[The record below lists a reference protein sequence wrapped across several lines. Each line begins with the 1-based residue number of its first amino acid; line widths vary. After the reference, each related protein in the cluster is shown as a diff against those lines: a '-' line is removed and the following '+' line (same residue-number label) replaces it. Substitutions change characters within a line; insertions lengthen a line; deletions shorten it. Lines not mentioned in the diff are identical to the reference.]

1 MLRITKFAFEAMFP
15 KLLIT
20 LLTGTIGICVG
31 KPPDV
36 DIDKQALSFNGRVIC
51 YIMKSVLLCGMVP
64 SENFTYLQ
72 IMLLILVQYS
82 ATEKSH
88 GFKLDDRSSI
98 NRISSVI

>member
-31 KPPDV
+31 KPDV

-51 YIMKSVLLCGMVP
+51 YIMKSVLLCGKVP

>member
-1 MLRITKFAFEAMFP
+1 MLYYEVRTA
-15 KLLIT
+15 LWY
-20 LLTGTIGICVG
+20 GT
-31 KPPDV
+31 
-36 DIDKQALSFNGRVIC
+36 
-51 YIMKSVLLCGMVP
+51 VP

-82 ATEKSH
+82 ATEKSQ